1 MSKEKQM
8 FEQMAEDILE
18 DYASSYSIADIES
31 LAEWIHKKFDEYA
44 TGYRKQSDG
53 EWIKQVKVRK
63 EGKPLLYYY
72 QCSLCGVYLAEQANF
87 CPNCGAKMKGGE

>member
-18 DYASSYSIADIES
+18 DYASSYSIADKES

-44 TGYRKQSDG
+44 ERRNHG
-53 EWIKQVKVRK
+53 ETVAEVMKMVENVCKYEESLSYEIIAEGVKRQIAHKNEVNK
-63 EGKPLLYYY
+63 N
-72 QCSLCGVYLAEQANF
+72 AES
-87 CPNCGAKMKGGE
+87 